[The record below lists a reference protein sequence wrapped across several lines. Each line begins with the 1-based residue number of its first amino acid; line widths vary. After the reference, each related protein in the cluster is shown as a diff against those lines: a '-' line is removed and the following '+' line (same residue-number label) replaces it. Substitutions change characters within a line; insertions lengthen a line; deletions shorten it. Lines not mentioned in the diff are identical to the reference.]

1 MVPYEILALQAT
13 LQFDLPDI
21 EETTQYLQLVCLAE
35 GHLIDPSELYY
46 LCIIFGQDL
55 RKLLNSLELW
65 SRKQLSNNDRTSVY
79 VHRCLI
85 EKIIGSDETFN
96 SHVTTI
102 MQQRQEMY
110 ITESDEVNADM
121 DDFTAKIDTISF
133 VDGFCRSERANQV
146 RYIFQ
151 HIKYEYGIAGEKGER

>member
-13 LQFDLPDI
+13 LQFDMPDI
-21 EETTQYLQLVCLAE
+21 EEITQYLQLVCLAE

-46 LCIIFGQDL
+46 LCIIFGHDL

-65 SRKQLSNNDRTSVY
+65 SRKQLSNNDRSSLY

-85 EKIIGSDETFN
+85 EKIIGRDETFN
-96 SHVTTI
+96 SHVATV

-110 ITESDEVNADM
+110 ITESDKVNIDM
-121 DDFTAKIDTISF
+121 DDFTAKIDTLSF

-146 RYIFQ
+146 RLHFSAY
-151 HIKYEYGIAGEKGER
+151 